1 MDAAHTPRK
10 AAEVDSQAM
19 EGRSGLSWF
28 RKVMRTNRPD
38 DAAITDDRKNVAL
51 PDFCS
56 LASVFTLVVVAEL
69 VVVIDALAPD
79 ARMDWR
85 GFSTATV
92 FVVWLALLA
101 SLLLCRLTPLL
112 VRWPRAVAWPL
123 AWCALV
129 ALVAAASAVIAW
141 LDRALATQ
149 LTPASGVRF
158 IIGNTVL
165 AALLGAALLRYFYVL
180 AAWRA
185 RLAAVARAQFDA
197 LQARIRPHFLYN
209 SMNTVAAL
217 VRVDPDAA
225 ERTVEDLSELFRA
238 SLGASDKPST
248 LGAELALIDR
258 YLAIEQLRLGERLKV
273 QREFVDLP
281 ADLEMPALL
290 LQPLV
295 ENAVYH
301 GIQPRREGGTLR
313 IAGHRIAGGIEIEIS
328 NPLPDTASAPRS
340 GHGLDNVRRR
350 IAFHFGKRGGV
361 QARSVGGEFRVSV
374 RLPDAPLP

>member
-1 MDAAHTPRK
+1 MADNHGTR
-10 AAEVDSQAM
+10 
-19 EGRSGLSWF
+19 
-28 RKVMRTNRPD
+28 NPD
-38 DAAITDDRKNVAL
+38 VAVL

-56 LASVFTLVVVAEL
+56 AASVFTLVVVAEL

-85 GFSTATV
+85 GFATATA

-101 SLLLCRLTPLL
+101 SLLLCRLSPLL
-112 VRWPRAVAWPL
+112 VRWPRAFAWPL
-123 AWCALV
+123 AWAALVGLV
-129 ALVAAASAVIAW
+129 ALASAIVAR
-141 LDRALATQ
+141 LDHALGTA
-149 LTPASGVRF
+149 LTPASGLRF
-158 IIGNTVL
+158 VLDNTIL
-165 AALLGAALLRYFYVL
+165 TALLGAALLRYFYVL
-180 AAWRA
+180 AEWRA

-238 SLGASDKPST
+238 SLGTDDKPST
-248 LGAELALIDR
+248 LGAELGLMDR
-258 YLAIEQLRLGERLKV
+258 YLAIEQLRLGERLEV
-273 QREFVDLP
+273 QRDLGELP
-281 ADLEMPALL
+281 AGLEMPALL

-313 IAGHRIAGGIEIEIS
+313 IAGRRIAGAVEIEIA
-328 NPLPDTASAPRS
+328 NPLPDTAAPRRS
-340 GHGLDNVRRR
+340 GHGLDSVRRR
-350 IAFHFGKRGGV
+350 IAYHFGERGALETRRDGDV
-361 QARSVGGEFRVSV
+361 FRVIV
-374 RLPDAPLP
+374 RLPCAS

>member
-1 MDAAHTPRK
+1 MADTPEPSKRDAA
-10 AAEVDSQAM
+10 
-19 EGRSGLSWF
+19 
-28 RKVMRTNRPD
+28 
-38 DAAITDDRKNVAL
+38 AL
-51 PDFCS
+51 PNFCS
-56 LASVFTLVVVAEL
+56 AGSVFTLVVVAEL

-79 ARMDWR
+79 ARMHWR

-112 VRWPRAVAWPL
+112 VRWPRKVAWPL

-129 ALVAAASAVIAW
+129 ALVAIASVVIAW
-141 LDRALATQ
+141 LDRALGTN

-158 IIGNTVL
+158 VLGNTVL

-180 AAWRA
+180 AEWRA

-238 SLGASDKPST
+238 SLGAGDKPST
-248 LGAELALIDR
+248 LGAELGLIDR

-273 QREFVDLP
+273 ERDLDDLP
-281 ADLEMPALL
+281 AALEMPALL

-313 IAGHRIAGGIEIEIS
+313 IAGHRVGGAIEVEIA
-328 NPLPDTASAPRS
+328 NPLPDTAATPRS

-350 IAFHFGKRGGV
+350 IAYHFGERGGLETHSDDGV
-361 QARSVGGEFRVSV
+361 FHVRV
-374 RLPDAPLP
+374 RLPCAS

>member
-1 MDAAHTPRK
+1 MQSAAPPRK
-10 AAEVDSQAM
+10 PENA
-19 EGRSGLSWF
+19 
-28 RKVMRTNRPD
+28 
-38 DAAITDDRKNVAL
+38 AL

-69 VVVIDALAPD
+69 VVIIDALAPD
-79 ARMDWR
+79 ARMHWR

-101 SLLLCRLTPLL
+101 SLLLCTLKRLLI
-112 VRWPRAVAWPL
+112 RWPRAFAWPL
-123 AWCALV
+123 AWGALV
-129 ALVAAASAVIAW
+129 ALVALASAVVAW
-141 LDRALATQ
+141 LDHAGDFG
-149 LTPASGVRF
+149 LTPVSALRF
-158 IIGNTVL
+158 VVGNTVL

-180 AAWRA
+180 AEWRA

-217 VRVDPDAA
+217 VRVDPAAA

-238 SLGASDKPST
+238 SLGAGDEPST
-248 LGAELALIDR
+248 LGAELGLIDR
-258 YLAIEQLRLGERLKV
+258 YLAIEQLRLGDRLKV
-273 QREFVDLP
+273 ERDLAGLP
-281 ADLEMPALL
+281 DDLKMPALL

-301 GIQPRREGGTLR
+301 GIQPHREGGTLR
-313 IAGHRIAGGIEIEIS
+313 IAGRRAGDSVEIEIA
-328 NPLPDTASAPRS
+328 NPLPDIAAVPRS

-350 IAFHFGKRGGV
+350 VAYHFGDRGALETHSDG
-361 QARSVGGEFRVSV
+361 SVFRVVV
-374 RLPDAPLP
+374 RLPCAS

>member
-1 MDAAHTPRK
+1 MVAN
-10 AAEVDSQAM
+10 
-19 EGRSGLSWF
+19 RS
-28 RKVMRTNRPD
+28 NI
-38 DAAITDDRKNVAL
+38 AAITDDRTNSVL

-79 ARMDWR
+79 ARMSWR
-85 GFSTATV
+85 GFSTATL

-112 VRWPRAVAWPL
+112 LRWPRTAAWPL

-129 ALVAAASAVIAW
+129 ALVAAASALIAW
-141 LDRALATQ
+141 LDRALGTG
-149 LTPASGVRF
+149 LTPASGLRF
-158 IIGNTVL
+158 VVGNTVL

-180 AAWRA
+180 AEWRA

-238 SLGASDKPST
+238 SLGTSAKPST

-258 YLAIEQLRLGERLKV
+258 YLAIEQLRLGDRLKV
-273 QREFVDLP
+273 ERDLDALP
-281 ADLEMPALL
+281 MDMEMPALL

-313 IAGHRIAGGIEIEIS
+313 IAGHRVVGGIEIEIA
-328 NPLPDTASAPRS
+328 NPLPDMASTPRN

-350 IAFHFGKRGGV
+350 IAYHFGEHGRLET
-361 QARSVGGEFRVSV
+361 RSENGAFRVSV
-374 RLPDAPLP
+374 RLPDAHPDR

>member
-1 MDAAHTPRK
+1 MQSAAPARK
-10 AAEVDSQAM
+10 PENA
-19 EGRSGLSWF
+19 
-28 RKVMRTNRPD
+28 
-38 DAAITDDRKNVAL
+38 AL

-69 VVVIDALAPD
+69 VVIIDALAPD
-79 ARMDWR
+79 ARMHWR

-101 SLLLCRLTPLL
+101 SLLLCTLKRLLI
-112 VRWPRAVAWPL
+112 RWPRAFAWPL
-123 AWCALV
+123 AWGALV
-129 ALVAAASAVIAW
+129 ALVALASAVVAW
-141 LDRALATQ
+141 LDHAGDFG
-149 LTPASGVRF
+149 LTPVSALRF
-158 IIGNTVL
+158 VVGNTVL

-180 AAWRA
+180 AEWRA

-217 VRVDPDAA
+217 VRVDPAAA

-238 SLGASDKPST
+238 SLGAGDEPST
-248 LGAELALIDR
+248 LGAELGLIDR
-258 YLAIEQLRLGERLKV
+258 YLAIEQLRLGDRLKV
-273 QREFVDLP
+273 ERDLAGLP
-281 ADLEMPALL
+281 DDLEMPALL

-301 GIQPRREGGTLR
+301 GIQPHREGGTLR
-313 IAGHRIAGGIEIEIS
+313 IAGRRAGDSVEIEIA
-328 NPLPDTASAPRS
+328 NPLPDIAAVPRS

-350 IAFHFGKRGGV
+350 VAYHFGDRGALETQSDG
-361 QARSVGGEFRVSV
+361 SVFRVVV
-374 RLPDAPLP
+374 RLPCAS

>member
-1 MDAAHTPRK
+1 VEQSNH
-10 AAEVDSQAM
+10 
-19 EGRSGLSWF
+19 
-28 RKVMRTNRPD
+28 
-38 DAAITDDRKNVAL
+38 AAIRDDRKKTDVAVL

-56 LASVFTLVVVAEL
+56 AASVFTLVVVAEL

-79 ARMDWR
+79 AHMQWR
-85 GFSTATV
+85 GFATATA

-101 SLLLCRLTPLL
+101 SLLLCRLSPLL
-112 VRWPRAVAWPL
+112 VRGPRKFAWPL
-123 AWCALV
+123 AWGALV
-129 ALVAAASAVIAW
+129 ALVALASVVIAR
-141 LDRALATQ
+141 LDHALGTA

-158 IIGNTVL
+158 VLDNTIL
-165 AALLGAALLRYFYVL
+165 TALLGAALLRYFYVL
-180 AAWRA
+180 AEWRA

-225 ERTVEDLSELFRA
+225 ERTVENLSELFRA
-238 SLGASDKPST
+238 SLGADDQPST
-248 LGAELALIDR
+248 LGAELGLIDR
-258 YLAIEQLRLGERLKV
+258 YLAIEQLRLGDRLKV
-273 QREFVDLP
+273 QRDLGDLP

-313 IAGHRIAGGIEIEIS
+313 IAGRRAAGAVEIEIA
-328 NPLPDTASAPRS
+328 NPLPDTAAPRRS
-340 GHGLDNVRRR
+340 GHGLDSVRRR
-350 IAFHFGKRGGV
+350 IAYHFGERG
-361 QARSVGGEFRVSV
+361 ALETRSDGDVFRVIV
-374 RLPDAPLP
+374 RLPCAS

>member
-1 MDAAHTPRK
+1 MPRAACG
-10 AAEVDSQAM
+10 AAVVESQAR
-19 EGRSGLSWF
+19 EGRSGLS
-28 RKVMRTNRPD
+28 RLGNPMLADRSNI
-38 DAAITDDRKNVAL
+38 AAITDDRTNIAL

-129 ALVAAASAVIAW
+129 ALVAAASAMIAW
-141 LDRALATQ
+141 LDRALATN

-158 IIGNTVL
+158 VLGDTVL

-180 AAWRA
+180 AEWRA

-238 SLGASDKPST
+238 SLGAGDKPST
-248 LGAELALIDR
+248 LGAELGLIDR

-273 QREFVDLP
+273 ERDLVELP
-281 ADLEMPALL
+281 SDMEIPALL

-301 GIQPRREGGTLR
+301 GIQPRRDGGTLR
-313 IAGHRIAGGIEIEIS
+313 IAGRRVGDSVELEVA
-328 NPLPDTASAPRS
+328 NPLPDTSAPARS

-350 IAFHFGKRGGV
+350 IAYHFGERGALETRN
-361 QARSVGGEFRVSV
+361 QDGEFRVSV
-374 RLPDAPLP
+374 RLPCAS

>member
-1 MDAAHTPRK
+1 MPRTPRR
-10 AAEVDSQAM
+10 AAVMESRSR
-19 EGRSGLSWF
+19 EGRFGLL
-28 RKVMRTNRPD
+28 RLGKVMRVNRSN
-38 DAAITDDRKNVAL
+38 DAAITDDRNKIAL

-69 VVVIDALAPD
+69 VVVIDVLAPD
-79 ARMDWR
+79 ARTDWR
-85 GFSTATV
+85 GFSTATL

-112 VRWPRAVAWPL
+112 VRWPRAIAWTL
-123 AWCALV
+123 AWVALV
-129 ALVAAASAVIAW
+129 ALVTVTSAGVAW
-141 LDRALATQ
+141 LDRALGTD
-149 LTPASGVRF
+149 LTPASWPHFV
-158 IIGNTVL
+158 IGNMVL

-180 AAWRA
+180 AEWRA

-238 SLGASDKPST
+238 SLGAGDKPST
-248 LGAELALIDR
+248 LGAELGLIDR
-258 YLAIEQLRLGERLKV
+258 YLEIEQLRLGDRLKV
-273 QREFVDLP
+273 ERELADLP

-301 GIQPRREGGTLR
+301 GIQPRREGGTLQ
-313 IAGHRIAGGIEIEIS
+313 IAGHRVSGGIEIEIS

-350 IAFHFGKRGGV
+350 IAYHFGERG
-361 QARSVGGEFRVSV
+361 RLEIRNEGGEFRVRV
-374 RLPDAPLP
+374 KLPDAPPP

>member
-1 MDAAHTPRK
+1 MADTPEPSKRDAA
-10 AAEVDSQAM
+10 
-19 EGRSGLSWF
+19 
-28 RKVMRTNRPD
+28 
-38 DAAITDDRKNVAL
+38 AL
-51 PDFCS
+51 PNFCS
-56 LASVFTLVVVAEL
+56 AGSVFTLVVVAEL

-79 ARMDWR
+79 ARMHWR

-112 VRWPRAVAWPL
+112 VRWPRKVAWPL

-129 ALVAAASAVIAW
+129 ALVAIASVVIAW
-141 LDRALATQ
+141 LDRALGTN

-158 IIGNTVL
+158 VLGNTVL

-180 AAWRA
+180 AEWRA

-238 SLGASDKPST
+238 SLGAGDKPST
-248 LGAELALIDR
+248 LGAELGLIDR

-273 QREFVDLP
+273 ERDLDDLP
-281 ADLEMPALL
+281 AELEMPALL

-313 IAGHRIAGGIEIEIS
+313 IAGHRVRGAIEVEIA
-328 NPLPDTASAPRS
+328 NPLPDTAATPRS

-350 IAFHFGKRGGV
+350 IAYHFGERGGLETHSDDGV
-361 QARSVGGEFRVSV
+361 FHVRV
-374 RLPDAPLP
+374 RLPCAS

>member
-1 MDAAHTPRK
+1 MVEPMPASRHEAA
-10 AAEVDSQAM
+10 V
-19 EGRSGLSWF
+19 
-28 RKVMRTNRPD
+28 
-38 DAAITDDRKNVAL
+38 L

-56 LASVFTLVVVAEL
+56 MGSVFTLVVVAEL

-85 GFSTATV
+85 GFSTATL

-101 SLLLCRLTPLL
+101 SLMLCRLSPLL
-112 VRWPRAVAWPL
+112 LRRPRRFAWPL
-123 AWCALV
+123 AWAALV
-129 ALVAAASAVIAW
+129 VLVAFASAVVAW
-141 LDRALATQ
+141 LDQALGTH

-158 IIGNTVL
+158 VAGNTVL
-165 AALLGAALLRYFYVL
+165 AALLGGALLRYFHVL
-180 AAWRA
+180 AEWRA

-238 SLGASDKPST
+238 ALGAGDKPST
-248 LGAELALIDR
+248 LGAELALVDR
-258 YLAIEQLRLGERLKV
+258 YLAIEQLRLGDRLKV
-273 QREFVDLP
+273 ERDVDDLP
-281 ADLEMPALL
+281 LDLEMPSLL

-301 GIQPRREGGTLR
+301 GIQPRREGGSVR
-313 IAGHRIAGGIEIEIS
+313 IAAHRIPQGVEIGID
-328 NPLPDTASAPRS
+328 NPLPDGETMRRN
-340 GHGLDNVRRR
+340 GHGLDSVRRR
-350 IAFHFGKRGGV
+350 IAYHFGARGGLET
-361 QARSVGGEFRVSV
+361 RSEHGMFRVVV
-374 RLPDAPLP
+374 RLPHALPP